1 MLHFL
6 DNSCLLCIDIQS
18 DYKVL
23 YRFKYFKKSVER
35 IIAKA
40 RKEKILI
47 IWVYEIDNKNSKWI
61 YFWEEMHGK
70 RKKDK
75 GIPYEFAKPLQKE
88 PIFIKNNY
96 DAFSNKSLNKFL
108 VEHEIKNLYYIG
120 LFTGVCVLNSIF
132 SGFNLGY
139 RIFLIEDGCTDK
151 IKERHYFVIEQYQNY
166 LFIKQ
171 NI

>member
-18 DYKVL
+18 DYKTL
-23 YRFKYFKKSVER
+23 YRFEQFKKSVR
-35 IIAKA
+35 KIVAKA

-47 IWVYEIDNKNSKWI
+47 VWIYEIDNDNSKWI
-61 YFWEEMHGK
+61 YFWEELHGK
-70 RKKDK
+70 RQKDK
-75 GIPYEFAKPLQKE
+75 GIPYRFAKPLQTE
-88 PIFIKNNY
+88 TIFIKNNY
-96 DAFSNKSLNKFL
+96 DAFSNKHLHPFL
-108 VEHEIKNLYYIG
+108 KKQKVKNLYYIG

-151 IKERHYFVIEQYQNY
+151 IKERHYSI
-166 LFIKQ
+166 IK
-171 NI
+171 